1 MTLKTIE
8 ELVIRRTTMTRLGR
22 ILAIGALV
30 AAPVAVTAI
39 PTHSADAQVYV
50 SPYYGYGYGYACNP
64 YYDPYD
70 CGGYYGYGYG
80 YPYAAYPYAGWGG
93 WYGGYGGYGW
103 GHGWARGGWGH
114 RGFAGSGFAR
124 AHGGLRGG
132 RGGHGG
138 GHFHH

>member
-1 MTLKTIE
+1 
-8 ELVIRRTTMTRLGR
+8 MTRLGR
-22 ILAIGALV
+22 ILAIGAFV

-39 PTHSADAQVYV
+39 PTHSVDAQVYV
-50 SPYYGYGYGYACNP
+50 SPYYGYGYACNP

-70 CGGYYGYGYG
+70 CAGYYGYGYG
-80 YPYAAYPYAGWGG
+80 YPYAAYPYVGWGG

-114 RGFAGSGFAR
+114 RGFAGGGFAR